1 MRSHIFFALGMRDDA
16 IAANAASLATA
27 RAHGD
32 GGYHSLL
39 WLVYAYLQE
48 DRRRDAEPLIRSVA
62 HDVRAGATKDNRIRL
77 AYARAMWLVE
87 TRGADG
93 PDARSPVN
101 SAGVASIGYFAA
113 LDFARGITASAIGN
127 PAEARVSLAQL
138 RARIDAA
145 RAGAAGATPPFPR
158 LVMGGPAAQATGR
171 AL

>member
-1 MRSHIFFALGMRDDA
+1 MPSHIFFALGMWDDA

-48 DRRRDAEPLIRSVA
+48 DRRQDAEPLIRSVA

-93 PDARSPVN
+93 PDARSPGN
-101 SAGVASIGYFAA
+101 SAGIASIGYFAA
-113 LDFARGITASAIGN
+113 HHFARRITPSPIAHPPQA
-127 PAEARVSLAQL
+127 PVSL
-138 RARIDAA
+138 
-145 RAGAAGATPPFPR
+145 PP
-158 LVMGGPAAQATGR
+158 
-171 AL
+171 